1 MGGVKWLVVL
11 LVAAG
16 PAWAQSEEEI
26 TAATGKQL
34 DVFSGCIKA
43 EAAKQAK
50 ASTLPA
56 ETIADKAI
64 AACGDERD
72 GLLEQLQKPPIAWTD
87 EHSKAEVIAALQ
99 QLRPQIL
106 ETIAKSRSE

>member
-11 LVAAG
+11 LIAAG

-34 DVFSGCIKA
+34 NVYSGCIKA

-64 AACGDERD
+64 SACGGERD
-72 GLLEQLQKPPIAWTD
+72 DLLEQLQKPPIAWTNED
-87 EHSKAEVIAALQ
+87 AQAEIDTALQ
-99 QLRPQIL
+99 QLRPQVL
-106 ETIAKSRSE
+106 ETIAYARR